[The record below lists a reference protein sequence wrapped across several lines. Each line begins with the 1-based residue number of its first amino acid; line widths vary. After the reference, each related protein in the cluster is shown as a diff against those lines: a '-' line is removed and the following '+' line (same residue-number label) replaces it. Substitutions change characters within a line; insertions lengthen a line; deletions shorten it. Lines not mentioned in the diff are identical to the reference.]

1 MQYLKECVGALEFLE
16 SHESF
21 LVCIVEKFDFFLYF
35 VCLLFFVK
43 VSDKMSDVLQ
53 ISETDYYVYRVL
65 RSLDSARDELKPL
78 NNPLTGFLTKKF
90 YNILAEYTGCL
101 R

>member
-1 MQYLKECVGALEFLE
+1 MA
-16 SHESF
+16 
-21 LVCIVEKFDFFLYF
+21 DF
-35 VCLLFFVK
+35 
-43 VSDKMSDVLQ
+43 LQ

-65 RSLDSARDELKPL
+65 RTLDSARDDLKPL

-90 YNILAEYTGCL
+90 SNVLAEYTGCL